1 MLSRVKAAASVLFA
15 AALAA
20 CSPRGEDMAPVSRAP
35 TCPTDGCGAQP
46 WANTGTTA
54 PACSHGEVTAC
65 KTSSPAECTERALEA
80 WSEAQE
86 PGRERALACVA
97 QMLSEACSLEDA
109 RACGFAGRLWLD
121 GQGLSRNVPRGLSM
135 IVQAC
140 DGGESLACLF
150 GIRWLAD
157 PQNTADLDDA
167 ADLHARL
174 ESEYACLTGQSDAC
188 FQVGLLFY
196 YGRDGFPRDRAKAVQ
211 AYVRG
216 CNLGDSRACNNFA
229 DSLAYGEGVDRDLT
243 RAAEAFAK
251 ACRLGEALGCANL
264 GYRIEHGAGIGR
276 DVAKARLLYREA
288 CAIGDLYG
296 CLHAD
301 LLAAQGAGVQRDPVA
316 VLRQWVERCDRGRDA
331 RACAFVGLIYED
343 GPDGLTRDP
352 AKSLEAMTR
361 ACALGEVRGCEWV
374 KMHRGD

>member
-1 MLSRVKAAASVLFA
+1 
-15 AALAA
+15 
-20 CSPRGEDMAPVSRAP
+20 
-35 TCPTDGCGAQP
+35 
-46 WANTGTTA
+46 
-54 PACSHGEVTAC
+54 
-65 KTSSPAECTERALEA
+65 
-80 WSEAQE
+80 
-86 PGRERALACVA
+86 
-97 QMLSEACSLEDA
+97 MLSEACSLDDA
-109 RACGFAGRLWLD
+109 RACGFAGRLSLD
-121 GQGLSRNVPRGLSM
+121 GHGLARDVPLGLSM
-135 IVQAC
+135 IERAC

-150 GIRWLAD
+150 GVRWLAD
-157 PQNTADLDDA
+157 TQNSANLDEA

-196 YGRDGFPRDRAKAVQ
+196 YGRDGFPRDRTKAVE

-229 DSLAYGEGVDRDLT
+229 DSLAYGEGVNRDLE

-264 GYRIEHGAGIGR
+264 GYRIEHGAGIAR
-276 DVAKARLLYREA
+276 DLAKARSLYREA

-301 LLAAQGAGVQRDPVA
+301 LLAAQGPVDTHDPGA
-316 VLRQWVERCDRGRDA
+316 VLRRWVERCDRGRNG

-352 AKSLEAMTR
+352 AKSLQAMTR
-361 ACALGEVRGCEWV
+361 ACDLGEVRGCEWV